1 MRDSEFRNESG
12 VYIMN
17 HEKQIENPEHNEDF
31 HSDTSRR
38 YHKKMGICM
47 NKMDY
52 RFTRLTK

>member
-1 MRDSEFRNESG
+1 
-12 VYIMN
+12 MN